1 MQTKYPNKISKQN
14 IHTKYPNEISEQN
27 IQTKYPNKISK
38 GQRAYLGQT

>member
-1 MQTKYPNKISKQN
+1 MQTKYA
-14 IHTKYPNEISEQN
+14 NEISKQN